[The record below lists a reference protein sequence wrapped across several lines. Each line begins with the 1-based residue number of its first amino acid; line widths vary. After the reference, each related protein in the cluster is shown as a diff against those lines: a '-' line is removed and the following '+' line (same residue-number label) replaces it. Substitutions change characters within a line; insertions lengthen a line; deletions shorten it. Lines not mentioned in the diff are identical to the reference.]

1 MNTRWLT
8 AAIAMGVS
16 SLGLGINH
24 ARAVLMTHASQC
36 AGITKIALPTDMP
49 ASSSPNTRVFV
60 NAPGQV
66 VNMSTDTAAT
76 LFCPVELDN
85 GAVAPV
91 AASAHAWKNSSAG
104 VKIALCHT
112 FAGGGGGS
120 CGTNDG
126 NSSTGAQ
133 QPLAFSGFSSADY
146 NYIKVTMSACSAGN
160 CNVLFG
166 YNY

>member
-1 MNTRWLT
+1 MKTRWLI
-8 AAIAMGVS
+8 AAVAMGLS
-16 SLGLGINH
+16 SLGLGINP

-36 AGITKIALPTDMP
+36 AGITRVALPGDVP
-49 ASSSPNTRVFV
+49 AAGAPVVV
-60 NAPGQV
+60 NSTGQV
-66 VNMSTDTAAT
+66 VYLNTSAVTAT
-76 LFCPVELDN
+76 LFCPVKVDN
-85 GAVAPV
+85 GAAAPLS
-91 AASAHAWKNSSAG
+91 AAAHVWKNSSAG
-104 VKIALCHT
+104 VKIALCQT

-133 QPLAFSGFSSADY
+133 QPFAFSGFSSADY